1 MGVRLNT
8 SNRNYDTLVEQPD
21 HSMASDGGNCL
32 VGSYLVEMDAAD
44 TAKVQIE
51 FTSGS
56 AQTDINGGNSYF
68 MGYLVA

>member
-1 MGVRLNT
+1 M
-8 SNRNYDTLVEQPD
+8 S
-21 HSMASDGGNCL
+21 SDGGNCL